1 MSHFDF
7 TDPLPEG
14 FSMALAQNPEA
25 LNTFG
30 QLPGQEKSHYV
41 DRAHQAS
48 SKAEMQALVS
58 ELGHFHTK

>member
-7 TDPLPEG
+7 MKLLPEG
-14 FSMALAQNPEA
+14 SAIALGQDPEA

-30 QLPGQEKSHYV
+30 QLPGQEKSHYM
-41 DRAHQAS
+41 DRAHQVS

-58 ELGHFHTK
+58 ELGNSHTN